1 MIQIRNRMFET
12 NSSSVHAL
20 IIDKDAEEHLSST
33 IDLSADNSIGDITRE
48 LVRDLD
54 EADTRRFVNW
64 LYSHGV
70 KTIKYCGS
78 NKWLND
84 FAEMYKDNYSD
95 VGVPDRLS
103 NFNSGALINLLMGHY
118 YDFIGRDDEYDGYN
132 KVMHILA
139 YE

>member
-48 LVRDLD
+48 LIRDLD
-54 EADTRRFVNW
+54 EENTRTFVNW
-64 LYSHGV
+64 LYCHGCDN
-70 KTIKYCGS
+70 IIYHGS

-84 FAEMYKDNYSD
+84 FAKMYKDNYSD
-95 VGVPDRLS
+95 TGVPDKLS

-118 YDFIGRDDEYDGYN
+118 YDFIGRDDDYDDYN
-132 KVMHILA
+132 KVMHVLA